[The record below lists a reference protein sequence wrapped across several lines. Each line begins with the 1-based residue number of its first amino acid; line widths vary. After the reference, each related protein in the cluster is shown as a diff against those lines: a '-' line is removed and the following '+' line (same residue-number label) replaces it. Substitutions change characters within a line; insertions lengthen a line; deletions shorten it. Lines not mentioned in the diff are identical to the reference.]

1 MEDASYRVITLLDHF
16 RLLQGLK
23 EFFPRVFFIPS
34 GPNTPSGLGPLTERL
49 RAAYG
54 DEVVHVGRWGLEHK
68 LLRDTPSCLPASVP
82 GASSIPRFVHF
93 LTMSHYPKLTFV
105 YASEDI
111 SEAHPATTASGMV
124 MRAMSNA
131 AAGEL
136 FKHLARACEPI
147 WCHRHTHAVM
157 AGQVFDVGDF
167 RVRIGEVRQTAPVA
181 RQRGAVV
188 EIEWRGPSLITSP
201 ASAAYVDPDQ
211 EPPYIPTHAEISSEQ
226 TLTAH
231 MIRQFWSRLG
241 LGVVTADQQS
251 AAAGGGGASSNSNSS
266 SGVRES
272 MLVSDLGRELN
283 LRLEQ
288 RRQPGWRDREVRR
301 RKKRQESI
309 ALVNSWGGGGGGA
322 ATGGVPGDVAE
333 EDVDAIGPDL
343 ARQYM
348 EIFRFTR

>member
-1 MEDASYRVITLLDHF
+1 M
-16 RLLQGLK
+16 
-23 EFFPRVFFIPS
+23 FFIPA
-34 GPNTPSGLGPLTERL
+34 GPNTPSGLGPLIERL

-54 DEVVHVGRWGLEHK
+54 DEVVHVGRWALEHK

-93 LTMSHYPKLTFV
+93 LTVSHYPKLTFV

-131 AAGEL
+131 AASEL
-136 FKHLARACEPI
+136 FKHLVRACEPI

-157 AGQVFDVGDF
+157 TGQVFDVGDF
-167 RVRIGEVRQTAPVA
+167 RVRIGEVRQTIPVA

-211 EPPYIPTHAEISSEQ
+211 ELPYIPTHAEIQSEQ

-241 LGVVTADQQS
+241 LGVVTAEQQS
-251 AAAGGGGASSNSNSS
+251 GSGGASSST
-266 SGVRES
+266 GIRES
-272 MLVSDLGRELN
+272 MLVPDLGRELN

-288 RRQPGWRDREVRR
+288 RRQSGWQEREARR

-309 ALVNSWGGGGGGA
+309 ALLNSWGGGGGA
-322 ATGGVPGDVAE
+322 ASGGVPADVAD